1 MLISLRAQQLAQQYT
16 NDDDDDNNNNII
28 IIIIIIIITI
38 IIIIIIRTTTTTTT
52 TITMIMMMIITEFIS
67 SISNILHWLFLLKCV
82 HLALLGNLVTQSY
95 FFVIQSNLFKL
106 PLL

>member
-28 IIIIIIIITI
+28 IIIIIIII
-38 IIIIIIRTTTTTTT
+38 IRTTTTT

>member
-16 NDDDDDNNNNII
+16 NDDDDDKNNNII
-28 IIIIIIIITI
+28 IIIIIIII
-38 IIIIIIRTTTTTTT
+38 RTTTTT

-67 SISNILHWLFLLKCV
+67 SISNILHWLFHLKCV

>member
-28 IIIIIIIITI
+28 IIIIIII
-38 IIIIIIRTTTTTTT
+38 RTTTTT

>member
-16 NDDDDDNNNNII
+16 NDDDDDNNNNNII
-28 IIIIIIIITI
+28 IIIIIIII
-38 IIIIIIRTTTTTTT
+38 IRTTTTT

>member
-28 IIIIIIIITI
+28 IIIIIIII
-38 IIIIIIRTTTTTTT
+38 RTTTTT